1 MPESGKSCCRKK
13 LLNKA
18 GGCLRPPLRL
28 CHTGKPQDCHRLA
41 LEEVLFRLCTLLTSE
56 CPAVVIRPRVRD
68 FNMLPNRSRAL
79 TGGLI
84 LVVTL
89 ASGLCASASTARA
102 QDFLTNTL
110 DKIFKP
116 QQQQAP
122 EPAPQMAPPA
132 GWEQSAPPAP
142 APSGGVFGGGA
153 PVPEQQVTS
162 GGAPLPPPRP
172 AELGGTPVVGGMA
185 TGNPEMGAPPAPSRQ
200 AGADIQAPVNGRATP
215 ATIQRITD
223 YYNSVQ
229 SMTGTFTQTDPDGTR
244 RTGDFYMQKPGR
256 VRFQYDDPSPIE
268 LIANGQSVAVRDRR
282 LNTQDITPLGQTPL
296 RFLLAQQVDLAR
308 DRHVTDIFQ
317 DERFVTVVM
326 QQSVPM
332 VGTYRLLLLFD
343 VKSGA
348 LKQWI
353 ITDPQGYDTQV
364 TLTSAKPNTN
374 PDPRLFVIN
383 FERMR

>member
-1 MPESGKSCCRKK
+1 MMPNRTRARC
-13 LLNKA
+13 A
-18 GGCLRPPLRL
+18 QIGGMV
-28 CHTGKPQDCHRLA
+28 LA
-41 LEEVLFRLCTLLTSE
+41 L
-56 CPAVVIRPRVRD
+56 
-68 FNMLPNRSRAL
+68 
-79 TGGLI
+79 
-84 LVVTL
+84 TL
-89 ASGLCASASTARA
+89 ACGAPVQA

-110 DKIFKP
+110 DKLFKP
-116 QQQQAP
+116 QAQDAQPVAP
-122 EPAPQMAPPA
+122 EAPPA
-132 GWEQSAPPAP
+132 GWQDEPAGSLPPAG
-142 APSGGVFGGGA
+142 AAGGMA
-153 PVPEQQVTS
+153 SPVPGMAEQAAP
-162 GGAPLPPPRP
+162 GAAPGAAPLPPRKPGTGP
-172 AELGGTPVVGGMA
+172 ATAGTGGSVSGGGMA
-185 TGNPEMGAPPAPSRQ
+185 TGNPEMGAPPATQQ
-200 AGADIQAPVNGRATP
+200 AARGGIQPAVDGRATA

-229 SMTGTFTQTDPDGTR
+229 SMSGTFTQTDPDGSR

-256 VRFQYDDPSPIE
+256 VRFQYDDPSPVE

-308 DRHVTDIFQ
+308 DKHVTDIFQ

-326 QQSVPM
+326 QQQVPM
-332 VGTYRLLLLFD
+332 MGTYRLLLLFD

-364 TLTSAKPNTN
+364 VLNTAKPNSN

-383 FERMR
+383 FERMLQ